1 MNPVSHC
8 AEDSHLAA
16 AMSTN
21 LCEDLVTT
29 DPATATLDPMVRIAL
44 GQVNTTVGDLDGN
57 ASLMTAWAAKATDA
71 GADLVCFPELA
82 ITGYPP
88 EDLVLR
94 PEFVRDNLRALADL
108 ATAAAGGC
116 AVLVGFVDRTE
127 RGLHNAA
134 ALLAGGEVVARYH
147 KVKLPNYGVF
157 DEARTFVP
165 GDAAC
170 PVRMASSALGL
181 SVCEDA
187 WWPGRPWTD
196 YEHLGAAVI
205 PNINASPYHVRKTAE
220 RLDVVR
226 DRAKETR
233 AWIVY
238 VNAVGGQDEL
248 VFDGGSMVV
257 APDGTLEWRAATF
270 EEDLLIV
277 DLDVDA
283 VPDSYPGPD
292 VAGPVS
298 AKPPLPDPNRP
309 DWPEGPEEV
318 YHALVVGLG
327 DYVRKNGFREVV
339 LGLSGGIDS
348 ALVATLA
355 VDALGPDAV
364 RALAMPSP
372 FSSEGSISDARDL
385 AERQGIRLDVVRID
399 DVFAAY
405 RGTLAPLF
413 QGTEEGVAEENL
425 QARIRGNLLMA
436 LSNKFG
442 SLVLATGNKSEMA
455 VGYSTLYGDLA
466 GGFAP
471 IKDVP
476 KTLVYEVCRWRNES
490 AKRAG
495 LPEPIPQPI
504 VDKPPSAELR
514 PGQVDTDSLP
524 AYDDL
529 DPVIEAY
536 VEDDRSPEEIVA
548 EGADPAVV
556 DRVVAMIDRA
566 EYKRRQ
572 APPGVKITPKAFG
585 RDRRLPITNRY
596 RPSAGPGAAA
606 GPTSTRDA

>member
-1 MNPVSHC
+1 
-8 AEDSHLAA
+8 
-16 AMSTN
+16 
-21 LCEDLVTT
+21 
-29 DPATATLDPMVRIAL
+29 MVRIAL

-57 ASLMTAWAAKATDA
+57 AALMAEWAAKASDA
-71 GADLVCFPELA
+71 DADLVCFPELA

-94 PEFVRDNLRALADL
+94 PEFVRDNLRALDDL
-108 ATAAAGGC
+108 AAATAGGC
-116 AVLVGFVDRTE
+116 AVLTGFVDRSE

-134 ALLAGGEVVARYH
+134 GLLSDGRIVARYH

-170 PVRMASSALGL
+170 PIRLASSALGI

-187 WWPGRPWTD
+187 WSPGRPWTE
-196 YEHLGAAVI
+196 YEAIRTAVI

-220 RLDVVR
+220 RLEVIR
-226 DRAKETR
+226 DRAKETG

-257 APDGTLEWRAATF
+257 APDGSLTWHAAMF
-270 EEDLLIV
+270 EEDLLVV
-277 DLDVDA
+277 DLDVGDA
-283 VPDSYPGPD
+283 PEAYPGPE
-292 VAGPVS
+292 VEGRAP
-298 AKPPLPDPNRP
+298 KPAASDPARP
-309 DWPEGPEEV
+309 PWPEGPEEV
-318 YHALVVGLG
+318 HRALVVGLG

-355 VDALGPDAV
+355 TDALGPAAV

-372 FSSEGSISDARDL
+372 YSSEASVADAREV
-385 AERQGIRLDVVRID
+385 AQRQGFRLDDVPID
-399 DVFAAY
+399 AVFAAY
-405 RGTLAPLF
+405 RDALEPLF
-413 QGTEEGVAEENL
+413 AGTGEGVAEENL

-476 KTLVYEVCRWRNES
+476 KTLVYEVCRWRNGDAAARGE
-490 AKRAG
+490 
-495 LPEPIPQPI
+495 PEPIPQSI
-504 VDKPPSAELR
+504 IDKAPSAELR
-514 PGQVDTDSLP
+514 PDQRDTDSLP
-524 AYDDL
+524 PYDEL
-529 DPVIEAY
+529 DPIIEAY
-536 VEDDRSPEEIVA
+536 VEDDLSPGEIIRAGHDAATV
-548 EGADPAVV
+548 E
-556 DRVVAMIDRA
+556 RVITMIDHA

-596 RPSAGPGAAA
+596 RRRPAEPRGPA
-606 GPTSTRDA
+606 GPTSTRAG